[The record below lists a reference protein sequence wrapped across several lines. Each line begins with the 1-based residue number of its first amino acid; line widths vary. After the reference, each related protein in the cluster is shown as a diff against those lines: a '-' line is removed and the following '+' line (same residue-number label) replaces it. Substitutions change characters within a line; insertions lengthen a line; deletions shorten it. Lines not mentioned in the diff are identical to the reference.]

1 MASGSYKE
9 EKCCRIKS
17 KEYNV
22 ICIRCSYELPYQRTM
37 LFVATVILDHE
48 NVLRFQVLSSK
59 KENVSFLPSA
69 ALLHAMLHAAHKI
82 ALISLL

>member
-1 MASGSYKE
+1 
-9 EKCCRIKS
+9 
-17 KEYNV
+17 
-22 ICIRCSYELPYQRTM
+22 M
-37 LFVATVILDHE
+37 LIVATVILDHE